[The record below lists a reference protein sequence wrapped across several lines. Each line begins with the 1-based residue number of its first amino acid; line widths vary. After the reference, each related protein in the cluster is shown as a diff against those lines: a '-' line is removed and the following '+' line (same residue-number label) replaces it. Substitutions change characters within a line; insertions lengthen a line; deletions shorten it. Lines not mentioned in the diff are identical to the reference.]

1 MTTLEMM
8 NEAEKTNNTYIA
20 SDMRY
25 SKKLGFHDDCDEPW
39 DSDAF
44 IHLNE
49 AINIDDWESL
59 STKEMTM
66 EEVEEELGYKIKLIS
81 KNVNFTGE

>member
-8 NEAEKTNNTYIA
+8 NEAEKTNDTYIA

-25 SKKLGFHDDCDEPW
+25 SKKSGFHDDCDKPW
-39 DSDAF
+39 DADAF

-49 AINIDDWESL
+49 VVDIDDWKL
-59 STKEMTM
+59 STVKEMTM

-81 KNVNFTGE
+81 